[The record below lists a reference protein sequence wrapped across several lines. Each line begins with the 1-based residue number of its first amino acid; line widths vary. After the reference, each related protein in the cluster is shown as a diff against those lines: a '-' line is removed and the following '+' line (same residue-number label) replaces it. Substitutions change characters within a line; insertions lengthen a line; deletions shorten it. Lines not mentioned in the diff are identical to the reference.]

1 MKIRALAGLTA
12 LMLVACAGRGTA
24 EPGARGE
31 VTGTVSVA
39 GGAGLPD
46 DAVLAL
52 RLDDVS
58 RADAPSDLLA
68 EVEIPAGG
76 RTPPIPFRIA
86 YDPDVIQAGHTYRV
100 SARVTSEGRLV
111 MMSTRA
117 YDVITR
123 GPTNGVA
130 VEVEVLHFVAQPDA
144 LPPGEGNPVPGPT
157 RAP

>member
-1 MKIRALAGLTA
+1 MKIHALAGFTA

-24 EPGARGE
+24 DTGSRGE
-31 VTGTVSVA
+31 VTGTVSIA

-46 DAVLAL
+46 DAVLTL

-68 EVEIPAGG
+68 ELEIPAGG

-86 YDPDVIQAGHTYRV
+86 YDRDAIQAGHTYRI

-111 MMSTRA
+111 MMSTRTF
-117 YDVITR
+117 DVITR
-123 GPTNGVA
+123 GPSTGVQ
-130 VEVEVLHFVAQPDA
+130 VEVEVLNFVAQPE
-144 LPPGEGNPVPGPT
+144 LVPPGTATPPPGPT
-157 RAP
+157 RVP